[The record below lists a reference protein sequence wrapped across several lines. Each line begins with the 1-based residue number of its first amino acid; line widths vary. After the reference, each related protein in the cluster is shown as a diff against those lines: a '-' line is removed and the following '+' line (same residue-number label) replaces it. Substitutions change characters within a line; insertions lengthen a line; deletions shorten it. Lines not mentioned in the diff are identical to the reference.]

1 MNIRYISSLAATL
14 SVLGILAAC
23 GTAKTPSSVNLSAAQ
38 TKYPGYSMA
47 DFTAGQALYAENCG
61 RCHPAY
67 APASHTEEQWA
78 KWVPKMVPKANKKA
92 GTVAIDDAGQDL
104 IIKFLYAASH

>member
-1 MNIRYISSLAATL
+1 MNVRQFLTTSAT
-14 SVLGILAAC
+14 VAVVGILAAC
-23 GTAKTPSSVNLSAAQ
+23 GSAKTATAINLSAAQ
-38 TKYPGYSMA
+38 AKYPGYGMA

-67 APASHTEEQWA
+67 APGSHTEEQWA

-92 GTVAIDDAGQDL
+92 GTVAIDESGQEL
-104 IIKFLYAASH
+104 ILKFLYAASH

>member
-1 MNIRYISSLAATL
+1 MKMCATL
-14 SVLGILAAC
+14 LVLSLVFGLSVAC
-23 GTAKTPSSVNLSAAQ
+23 GSAKSTSAINLTAAQ
-38 TKYPGYSMA
+38 AKYPGYSMA
-47 DFTAGQALYAENCG
+47 DFTAGQALYAANCG

-67 APASHTEEQWA
+67 TPDSHTEEQWA

-92 GTVAIDDAGQDL
+92 GTVAIDESGQDL

>member
-1 MNIRYISSLAATL
+1 MKMFATL
-14 SVLGILAAC
+14 LVLTLVLGLSVAC
-23 GTAKTPSSVNLSAAQ
+23 GSAKSTPAINLTAAQ

-67 APASHTEEQWA
+67 APSSHTEEQWA

-92 GTVAIDDAGQDL
+92 GTVAIDESGQEL
-104 IIKFLYAASH
+104 ILQFLFAASH

>member
-1 MNIRYISSLAATL
+1 MKMFATL
-14 SVLGILAAC
+14 LVLTLILGLSVAC
-23 GTAKTPSSVNLSAAQ
+23 GSAKSTSAINLTAAQ
-38 TKYPGYSMA
+38 AKFSGYSMA
-47 DFTAGQALYAENCG
+47 DFTAGQALYADNCG

-67 APASHTEEQWA
+67 APSSHTEEQWA

-104 IIKFLYAASH
+104 ILKFLYAASH

>member
-1 MNIRYISSLAATL
+1 MNLSHFFSLAGTL
-14 SVLGILAAC
+14 AVVGILAAC
-23 GTAKTPSSVNLSAAQ
+23 GSAKTTSAVNLSAAQ
-38 TKYPGYSMA
+38 SKYPGYSMA

-92 GTVAIDDAGQDL
+92 GTVAIDESGQDL
-104 IIKFLYAASH
+104 ILKFLFAASH

>member
-1 MNIRYISSLAATL
+1 MKTFATL
-14 SVLGILAAC
+14 SVLTIAIGLSVAC
-23 GTAKTPSSVNLSAAQ
+23 GSAKSTAAINLTAAQ
-38 TKYPGYSMA
+38 AKYPGYSMA

-67 APASHTEEQWA
+67 APGSHTEEQWA

-92 GTVAIDDAGQDL
+92 GTVAIDESGQEL
-104 IIKFLYAASH
+104 ILRFLYAASH

>member
-1 MNIRYISSLAATL
+1 MKLPQFAAFAATTGL
-14 SVLGILAAC
+14 VALLAAC
-23 GTAKTPSSVNLSAAQ
+23 GAAKTTSSVNLSVAQ
-38 TKYPGYSMA
+38 GKYPGYTMSE
-47 DFTAGQALYAENCG
+47 FTAGQALYAENCG

-78 KWVPKMVPKANKKA
+78 HWVPKMVPKANKKA
-92 GTVAIDDAGQDL
+92 GTVAIDDAGQEL

>member
-1 MNIRYISSLAATL
+1 MNIRHISSLAATL
-14 SVLGILAAC
+14 SVVGILAAC
-23 GTAKTPSSVNLSAAQ
+23 GTAKTTSAVNLSAAQ
-38 TKYPGYSMA
+38 VKYPGYSMA
-47 DFTAGQALYAENCG
+47 DFSAGQALYAENCG

-78 KWVPKMVPKANKKA
+78 HWVPKMVPKANKKA